1 MASGKHGLD
10 WRDML
15 FVGWARRGSC
25 FSDYSSVVG
34 VAHVQPLIHGSDY
47 LGATELDTWELDRTN
62 MKKGHIVLDRRPAPP
77 MVSYRCRHKE
87 HSSCAKKN

>member
-1 MASGKHGLD
+1 M
-10 WRDML
+10 
-15 FVGWARRGSC
+15 
-25 FSDYSSVVG
+25 G
-34 VAHVQPLIHGSDY
+34 V
-47 LGATELDTWELDRTN
+47 TELDTRELDRTN